1 MKWNL
6 VFHRPRPV
14 EFAAAYEVRSYF
26 TGLFQQAAYFTGQAL
41 VDPGAIV
48 GARMRVAEPTTGHVA
63 SLPENSITTR
73 HILFEGL
80 FCP

>member
-14 EFAAAYEVRSYF
+14 ESAAAYEVRSYF
-26 TGLFQQAAYFTGQAL
+26 TGLFQQADYSTGQAL

-48 GARMRVAEPTTGHVA
+48 GAQRIR
-63 SLPENSITTR
+63 
-73 HILFEGL
+73 
-80 FCP
+80 